1 MISIDYIRNNA
12 SLVKKKLAKKG
23 DTSSID
29 YLLELDKEYRSLI
42 TNVNELRFKRNSVS
56 KKIF

>member
-1 MISIDYIRNNA
+1 MISIELIRNNTN
-12 SLVKKKLAKKG
+12 LVKKKLAKKG

-42 TNVNELRFKRNSVS
+42 TNVNELRS
-56 KKIF
+56 K